1 MDHMTPRETFL
12 AERKLGIG
20 GSDIA
25 SVFGIGYGCRRRL
38 WYDKRDVPGDYPR
51 EETQAMKLGVVLEPF
66 FAEEYQ
72 RLTSRAIGQAFSEPH
87 RDFPELRV
95 NADRNIYMDDDT
107 TWVLEIK
114 AVGRAMFYKVKREGL
129 PEDYIL
135 QLQHAMLVKGAP
147 AGAFA
152 VGSRDSG
159 ELLHWDV
166 PANPELHKAIL
177 EEGPKFWAL
186 VQNGPMPEAL
196 EPEDRRCQNCS
207 WRLTCHGNAF
217 IPTAADSEYETDE
230 ALAVLTREYEERRL
244 LRKEAEDLLDETK
257 QELACAMGDRGKV
270 VNSAG
275 KVQFYKITKKEY
287 VVKEHEERPL
297 RVYPAKGKK

>member
-1 MDHMTPRETFL
+1 MTPREAFL

-25 SVFGIGYGCRRRL
+25 SVFGIGYGCKRRL
-38 WYDKRDVPGDYPR
+38 WFDKRGVPEDYPR
-51 EETQAMKLGVVLEPF
+51 EETAAMKLGTILEPF
-66 FAEEYQ
+66 FADEYA
-72 RLTSRAIGQAFSEPH
+72 RLTSRTIGQTFSEPH

-95 NADRNIYMDDDT
+95 NADRNIYMDDAT

-114 AVGRAMFYKVKREGL
+114 SVGRAVFYKIKKDGL

-135 QLQHAMLVKGAP
+135 QLQHAMLVKDAP

-166 PANPELHKAIL
+166 EANPDIHKAIL

-196 EPEDRRCQNCS
+196 EPEDKRCQNCA

-217 IPTAADSEYETDE
+217 APTAEESEYETDE
-230 ALAVLTREYEERRL
+230 TLAPLTREYEERRL
-244 LRKEAEDLLDETK
+244 LRKEAQELLDETK
-257 QELACAMGDRGKV
+257 AELECKMGPRGKV
-270 VNSAG
+270 QNSGG
-275 KVQFYKITKKEY
+275 KVQFYEFTKKAY
-287 VVKEHEERPL
+287 LVREHKERPL
-297 RVYPAKGKK
+297 RVYPAKEKK